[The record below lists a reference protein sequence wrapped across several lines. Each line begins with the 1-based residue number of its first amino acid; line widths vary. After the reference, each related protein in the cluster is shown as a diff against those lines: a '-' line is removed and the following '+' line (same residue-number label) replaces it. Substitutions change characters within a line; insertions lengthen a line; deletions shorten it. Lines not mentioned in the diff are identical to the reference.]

1 MGDLTGM
8 KMVLDV
14 PKPGIRPGRGKTT
27 VDGHKY
33 EAQGQPCH
41 TGNEVR
47 CCNALCDQL
56 AFCSHHCR

>member
-1 MGDLTGM
+1 MGELTGI

-14 PKPGIRPGRGKTT
+14 PKPRIRPRRGKGT

-47 CCNALCDQL
+47 C
-56 AFCSHHCR
+56 